1 MVGTSNWG
9 SWNDAIDVADVGA
22 WPSGNSTVCE
32 LEYGPFMDD
41 LLSEEFKMFNYQ
53 RVNILFCG
61 SAVTYSITPN
71 PLWWTWWTFSPMNP
85 GLGYGMTPRRSAKLD
100 ACQAC
105 GGFTGEFHLKRPGRD
120 ADGLCLWVSWFP
132 SRLKAGWKSSNTPSL
147 WDELDNVIYPCVA
160 TKIERG
166 LEDNFPVWHL
176 STSNHWGLHRKVIVI
191 AIWLWLT

>member
-41 LLSEEFKMFNYQ
+41 LLSEEFKMFIYQ

-71 PLWWTWWTFSPMNP
+71 PLWWTWWMFSPMNP

-100 ACQAC
+100 AAKLAEASLENSILSDLAEMLMGCVFGWA
-105 GGFTGEFHLKRPGRD
+105 GFRR
-120 ADGLCLWVSWFP
+120 
-132 SRLKAGWKSSNTPSL
+132 GWKQVENPQTHPHYEMS
-147 WDELDNVIYPCVA
+147 
-160 TKIERG
+160 
-166 LEDNFPVWHL
+166 
-176 STSNHWGLHRKVIVI
+176 
-191 AIWLWLT
+191 